1 MKHHFRTKLISIIA
15 VFAFLTSVTAYTFFV
30 PNPQTSYAA
39 TFVQLCDGQQWF
51 IDEVERLLN
60 IQEKSIDTL
69 TSKNDLNHIVTFGMQ
84 GKGISGAVPR
94 ALGEFRNLKHIF
106 LGNNELSGGI
116 PKELGNLTKLENID
130 LSNNNLTG
138 AIPAELGNLSN
149 LKVMLLWNNDLSGA
163 IPSQLGNL
171 SNLTNLD
178 LADNGLSG
186 GIPASLGNL
195 ENLEF
200 LSVSNNPLG
209 GTIPTEFEGLTSIR
223 ALLMWECGLTGS
235 VPNQLG
241 TLTNMEILDLAHN
254 QLEGAIPTNF
264 GQLTKLQKLSLRDNA
279 MSGTLPTELSA
290 LTELQIFDVPE
301 NQFTGSIPA
310 SYSAL
315 TKLEEFFVSNNQ
327 LSGSLPSELSALGT
341 LRILDA
347 GHNTLTGSLP
357 ESYAQLTALEQFSV
371 GSNQLSGPI
380 TDIFTNMENLTTV
393 DLSNN
398 KFVSDV
404 PISLKTRADAGVD
417 VDVRSNYLAG
427 ERVATLQKI
436 EDNFVDVDTSMQNVM
451 VFPCHKPDEAPEI
464 YVLPQDETLYF
475 YDAFYTINNQTG
487 EVTNKPKL
495 NPDAYDMVA
504 AVELDDKSSRFYDLL
519 DLIMT
524 DKGWAATTFRYID
537 QDEPITLH
545 YGITANNGL
554 PNSTAEIKIASQYEV
569 GNRSPVAN
577 NVEIAPAQPMD
588 GDTLEV
594 LYDYSDR
601 ENDAEGDTI
610 VIWKRPTSDGW
621 EVVSEGTSKT
631 YTVPVGSVGDIY
643 RAEVIVKQADGQTN
657 GFRFWSEPVLISE
670 QQGGITLS
678 VTKANDLITVSG
690 IVTDGSNYVVVNAT
704 APSGQTVYIGAVPV
718 NENAYSV
725 SFRLKQPIE
734 AGTYQV
740 RAKSTNMDAP
750 MTDTFIY

>member
-1 MKHHFRTKLISIIA
+1 MKHDFRTKLISIIA
-15 VFAFLTSVTAYTFFV
+15 VFAFLTSITAYTFFV

-60 IQEKSIDTL
+60 IQEKTIDTL
-69 TSKNDLNHIVTFGMQ
+69 TSKNDLDHIVTFGMQ
-84 GKGISGAVPR
+84 GKGISGTVPR

-116 PKELGNLTKLENID
+116 PAQLGNLTKLENLD

-138 AIPAELGNLSN
+138 AIPAELGNLSS
-149 LKVMLLWNNDLSGA
+149 LKVLLLWNNDLSGA

-171 SNLTNLD
+171 TNLTNLD
-178 LADNGLSG
+178 LAGNGLSG
-186 GIPASLGNL
+186 GVPASLGNL

-200 LSVSNNPLG
+200 MSVSNNPLG
-209 GTIPTEFEGLTSIR
+209 GTIPAEFEGLTNIR

-235 VPNQLG
+235 VPTQLG
-241 TLTNMEILDLAHN
+241 TLANLEILDLAHN

-264 GQLTKLQKLSLRDNA
+264 GQLTKLQKLSLRDNT
-279 MSGTLPTELSA
+279 MSGTLPTELAA

-310 SYSAL
+310 SYGAL
-315 TKLEEFFVSNNQ
+315 TKLEEIFVSNNQ
-327 LSGSLPSELSALGT
+327 LSGNLPSELSALSA

-347 GHNTLTGSLP
+347 GHNALTGSLP

-371 GSNQLSGPI
+371 GSNQLSDTIP
-380 TDIFTNMENLTTV
+380 DIFTNMENLTTV

-404 PISLKTRADAGVD
+404 PVSLKAKADADVD

-427 ERVATLQKI
+427 ERVVAMQNNA
-436 EDNFVDVDTSMQNVM
+436 DNFADIETNMQNVM
-451 VFPCHKPDEAPEI
+451 AFPAQKPDEAPEI
-464 YVLPQDETLYF
+464 YVLPQDEQVNLY
-475 YDAFYTINNQTG
+475 DLFYTVNNLTD
-487 EVTNKPKL
+487 ENTEKPKL
-495 NPDAYDMVA
+495 GRDDYRIISATNPNDAADILA
-504 AVELDDKSSRFYDLL
+504 DN
-519 DLIMT
+519 
-524 DKGWAATTFRYID
+524 GWSVSTYRYID
-537 QDEPITLH
+537 QDEPVVIQ

-554 PNSTAEIKIASQYEV
+554 PYSTGTIRIASQYEV

-577 NVEIAPAQPMD
+577 NVRIEPAEPGD
-588 GDTLEV
+588 GSTLTV

-601 ENDAEGDTI
+601 ENDAEGDTTF
-610 VIWKRPTSDGW
+610 IWKKLTETGW
-621 EVVSEGTSKT
+621 ETVSGATGQS
-631 YTVPVGSVGDIY
+631 YTVPVGSTGDTY

-657 GFRFWSEPVLISE
+657 GFRFWSEPVLIGE
-670 QQGGITLS
+670 QQGGITMS

-690 IVTDGSNYVVVNAT
+690 SVTDESSYVVVNAA

-734 AGTYQV
+734 TGTYQV

-750 MTDTFIY
+750 IVGTFIY